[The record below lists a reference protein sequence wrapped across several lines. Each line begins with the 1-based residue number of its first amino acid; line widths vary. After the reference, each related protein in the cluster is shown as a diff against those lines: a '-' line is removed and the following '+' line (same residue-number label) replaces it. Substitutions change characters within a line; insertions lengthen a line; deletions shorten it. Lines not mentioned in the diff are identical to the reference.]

1 MKQPKQLKTIK
12 FRPIDDCLKEDKK
25 TIIISWILA
34 PVITALSWGLL
45 IYLSSL

>member
-12 FRPIDDCLKEDKK
+12 FRPVSDCLKEDKK
-25 TIIISWILA
+25 TLITGWLLA
-34 PVITALSWGLL
+34 PVITAISWGLL

>member
-12 FRPIDDCLKEDKK
+12 FRPTDCLKEDKK
-25 TIIISWILA
+25 TIITGWLLA
-34 PVITALSWGLL
+34 PVITAISWGLL

>member
-25 TIIISWILA
+25 TLITGWLLA
-34 PVITALSWGLL
+34 PVITAISWGLL